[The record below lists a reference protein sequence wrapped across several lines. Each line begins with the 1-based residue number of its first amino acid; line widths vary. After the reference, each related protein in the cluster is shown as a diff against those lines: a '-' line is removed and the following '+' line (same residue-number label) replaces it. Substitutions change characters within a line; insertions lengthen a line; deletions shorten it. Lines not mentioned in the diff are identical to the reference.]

1 MTPNPTTAPA
11 VRRDN
16 WAQFRDDVERTVIAS
31 GIFTKKQRQPKIDL
45 ILDSAH
51 NHASHGATVEVGC
64 KRREMDIHGHHAQHQ
79 VRRGADPAQVV
90 FVLRSRAV
98 NVRPLRPVMPNTLKN
113 SGVTHKPCSRS
124 LEMPPVKSTVLHL

>member
-1 MTPNPTTAPA
+1 MTETAMNNPVAATNVAGSNGLVSKSIADRRCAVAIMTPNPTTAPA
-11 VRRDN
+11 VRRDT

-79 VRRGADPAQVV
+79 VRRGADPAQVDHV
-90 FVLRSRAV
+90 DVE
-98 NVRPLRPVMPNTLKN
+98 
-113 SGVTHKPCSRS
+113 H
-124 LEMPPVKSTVLHL
+124 